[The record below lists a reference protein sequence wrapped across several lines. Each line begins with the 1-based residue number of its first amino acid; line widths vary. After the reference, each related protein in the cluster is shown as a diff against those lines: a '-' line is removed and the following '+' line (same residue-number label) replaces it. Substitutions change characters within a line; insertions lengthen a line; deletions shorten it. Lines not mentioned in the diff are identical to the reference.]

1 MTTAPILPG
10 VGPLGDEPTPFMV
23 ERGLRAYVRLV
34 AALVGAGPSAQ
45 WCEWADSANAYIALE
60 DRLPDRPTRDLARM
74 WDDERGWA
82 VGMETGSGE
91 DLLILAWYTEDLL
104 PPPATV
110 AEFVR
115 HVVSGYP
122 VDAGLV
128 GSVRGAERGEIAA
141 RLAAYA

>member
-60 DRLPDRPTRDLARM
+60 DRLPDRPTRDLALM
-74 WDDERGWA
+74 GDDERRWA
-82 VGMETGSGE
+82 GGMERGAGGE
-91 DLLILAWYTEDLL
+91 LFILASYTEGL
-104 PPPATV
+104 PPAPATV
-110 AEFVR
+110 
-115 HVVSGYP
+115 VVVIRP
-122 VDAGLV
+122 VVTRA
-128 GSVRGAERGEIAA
+128 RGAAG
-141 RLAAYA
+141 